1 MLCSA
6 PPRERVEL
14 LSSWRDYAS
23 WARAMVSLAHRIAI
37 DDPLSDDGAI
47 ADYATVWLGR
57 AVSPALAREHIDP
70 RVTPERAG
78 QAVAMRLGDWL
89 ALGRVELRVRWSG
102 GFDVAL
108 GHDGVPGLFGAPG
121 EPTPAAVSGRSLAL
135 CHHCG
140 GLYQPSRRQ
149 RLVAGPTA
157 PPAVR
162 RVRRSATP
170 NARCAFAA
178 RRNTLRRRPAT
189 ARDTRMVTDVRRPS
203 GGARAAQGLQWS
215 GLGLGD
221 ERPCRRRP
229 LDGSSPRSFV
239 SARSATIRMS
249 SLGEGSST
257 TSPGSPRVR
266 WYRWRVRACSAH
278 GRPHAKG
285 RRPRS

>member
-108 GHDGVPGLFGAPG
+108 GHDGVPGLFGALG
-121 EPTPAAVSGRSLAL
+121 SRLLAAVSGRSLAL

-140 GLYQPSRRQ
+140 GLYQPSRRPA
-149 RLVAGPTA
+149 AG
-157 PPAVR
+157 
-162 RVRRSATP
+162 RRSYCPACRQAGAP
-170 NARCAFAA
+170 VRDAKRAMRLRGAA
-178 RRNTLRRRPAT
+178 EH
-189 ARDTRMVTDVRRPS
+189 
-203 GGARAAQGLQWS
+203 AQ
-215 GLGLGD
+215 
-221 ERPCRRRP
+221 
-229 LDGSSPRSFV
+229 
-239 SARSATIRMS
+239 A
-249 SLGEGSST
+249 
-257 TSPGSPRVR
+257 
-266 WYRWRVRACSAH
+266 
-278 GRPHAKG
+278 
-285 RRPRS
+285 